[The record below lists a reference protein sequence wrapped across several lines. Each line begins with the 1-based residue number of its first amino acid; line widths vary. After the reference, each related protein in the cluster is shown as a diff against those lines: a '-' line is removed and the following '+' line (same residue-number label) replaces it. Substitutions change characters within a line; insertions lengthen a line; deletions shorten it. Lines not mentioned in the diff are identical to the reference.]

1 MKMTSDVVVIGGGLV
16 GCATAYYLS
25 KENKSVTLV
34 ERGQIN
40 RQASGQNAGSLHFQ
54 FEHRLILHWQELE
67 NELKELIPLSKDS
80 EKMWANVEDELDA
93 KLDVVQ
99 HGGFMIAETDEEV
112 ELLKKK
118 YELEKKYGLDTEL
131 MTRDEV
137 REIAPYI
144 TQSFKMA
151 SFCPMEGHANPRHVI
166 PQFAKRAT
174 ENGASILTETSV
186 TSLTQYGDLWEVG
199 LNHEDTIIT
208 DNVVI
213 ASGAWA
219 QEVGYMA
226 GLHIPIF
233 PVPLLMNITERVKP
247 TIHHLIQHIG
257 RRISMKQVEDGN
269 ILIGGGWPTQFQQT
283 NGKVDFDR
291 SPKILNHFVKEN
303 VKIAAHLVPEVQNF
317 RLLRS
322 WPGVTGV
329 TADQLPLI
337 GEFPERKGLFIAGG
351 GSGFTYGPLYG
362 KILTDLIVH
371 GKTDYSIDAF
381 SPKKFSHLNMF
392 ML

>member
-1 MKMTSDVVVIGGGLV
+1 MGWTPYSDFF
-16 GCATAYYLS
+16 S
-25 KENKSVTLV
+25 S
-34 ERGQIN
+34 
-40 RQASGQNAGSLHFQ
+40 
-54 FEHRLILHWQELE
+54 
-67 NELKELIPLSKDS
+67 
-80 EKMWANVEDELDA
+80 
-93 KLDVVQ
+93 
-99 HGGFMIAETDEEV
+99 
-112 ELLKKK
+112 
-118 YELEKKYGLDTEL
+118 
-131 MTRDEV
+131 
-137 REIAPYI
+137 
-144 TQSFKMA
+144 
-151 SFCPMEGHANPRHVI
+151 
-166 PQFAKRAT
+166 
-174 ENGASILTETSV
+174 
-186 TSLTQYGDLWEVG
+186 
-199 LNHEDTIIT
+199 
-208 DNVVI
+208 
-213 ASGAWA
+213 
-219 QEVGYMA
+219 
-226 GLHIPIF
+226 
-233 PVPLLMNITERVKP
+233 LLMNITERVKP